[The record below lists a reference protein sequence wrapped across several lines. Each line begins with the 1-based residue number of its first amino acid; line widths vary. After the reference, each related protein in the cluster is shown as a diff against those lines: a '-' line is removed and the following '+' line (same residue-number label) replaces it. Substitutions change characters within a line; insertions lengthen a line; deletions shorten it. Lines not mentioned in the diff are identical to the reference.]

1 MHTGSCEKS
10 LCIVP
15 MCQQGL
21 FLKFH
26 PLCAALC
33 DPTDSQQKC
42 DVKQTAVIDWCLKPV
57 QRERNVSPHQG
68 HSLCTMRSVSHC
80 CMKHMADVCVFFFLN
95 FFLFYSGCGLVY
107 IKLLIIFQR
116 KLNSNSM
123 ALLFKLQCR
132 LLQ

>member
-1 MHTGSCEKS
+1 
-10 LCIVP
+10 

-42 DVKQTAVIDWCLKPV
+42 DVKQTAVIDCRLKPV

-68 HSLCTMRSVSHC
+68 HGLCAVRSVYHC
-80 CMKHMADVCVFFFLN
+80 CMKHMALVCVCVLFRVWSCLYKVINN
-95 FFLFYSGCGLVY
+95 FSEGTKSTLWLRYVDYCNQHKTS
-107 IKLLIIFQR
+107 
-116 KLNSNSM
+116 SNN
-123 ALLFKLQCR
+123 KNE
-132 LLQ
+132 